1 MNKKN
6 ELLYDSDNEENIIEE
21 LQGKIESN
29 DEPQLNNII
38 TPEPE
43 ITKPKLKRNITI
55 KNVPKQEKWSDF
67 VNDDIE
73 EANVVKIPPAKLF
86 KCDFCNR
93 SFVRNYH
100 LNRHI
105 DRCTVKHEIDRVKE
119 IQYNENENN
128 KKIKQQKKEKREAN
142 KLLKEQEQINI
153 VAPKPVRV
161 TKPKEIIK
169 PQELIIR
176 PKIQPPQSI
185 PQHKYIIRF

>member
-6 ELLYDSDNEENIIEE
+6 ELLYDSDNDENIEE
-21 LQGKIESN
+21 EQQEIIKN
-29 DEPQLNNII
+29 VYEPQLNNII
-38 TPEPE
+38 APEIE

-67 VNDDIE
+67 INDDIE
-73 EANVVKIPPAKLF
+73 EANVIKIPPAKLF
-86 KCDFCNR
+86 KCDYCNR

-100 LNRHI
+100 LNRHM

-153 VAPKPVRV
+153 IAPKPIRAN
-161 TKPKEIIK
+161 KPKEIIK
-169 PQELIIR
+169 PQELITR
-176 PKIQPPQSI
+176 PKIQPPQLT